1 MQPGT
6 CLGSEFQREGEPIN
20 MVLSSQVLVL
30 SFADKRRRRAISERV
45 CEVGIGLVM
54 DEQRIS
60 GCIRVYI
67 GLLDVI
73 KAGVRVS
80 AAREGE

>member
-1 MQPGT
+1 
-6 CLGSEFQREGEPIN
+6 

>member
-1 MQPGT
+1 M
-6 CLGSEFQREGEPIN
+6 GSEFQREGEAIN

>member
-1 MQPGT
+1 
-6 CLGSEFQREGEPIN
+6 

-45 CEVGIGLVM
+45 REVRIGLVM

-60 GCIRVYI
+60 GCIRVHI

-73 KAGVRVS
+73 EAGVRVS

>member
-6 CLGSEFQREGEPIN
+6 CLGSEFQREGEAIN

-45 CEVGIGLVM
+45 REVGIGLVM
-54 DEQRIS
+54 DE
-60 GCIRVYI
+60 
-67 GLLDVI
+67 
-73 KAGVRVS
+73 
-80 AAREGE
+80 

>member
-6 CLGSEFQREGEPIN
+6 CLGSEFQREGEAIN
-20 MVLSSQVLVL
+20 MVLSYQVLVL

-45 CEVGIGLVM
+45 REVGIGLVM